1 MSERV
6 LSRIGAAAGVASF
19 VVTFVGFGVHGGLP
33 SDITAAAIQSYTQ
46 GVSAGQTGLGNYLEL
61 LGYLLFLAFATYL
74 YAVARAVSPD
84 RLHWLNV
91 LGFAAAT
98 TYVAVS
104 AAAIGGQQVI
114 VELVKAG
121 GDAKTSLGF
130 YILDNETF
138 TMSFEIAALFAV
150 ALGSVLLTGGSALR
164 VIGWAA
170 IAAAAVLFISGMIG
184 TISIKSP
191 INQVGLLLFEL
202 WVVAASIYFLVRP
215 PRLSRTAPG

>member
-1 MSERV
+1 MSEGV
-6 LSRIGAAAGVASF
+6 LSRIGAAAGLASF
-19 VVTFVGFGVHGGLP
+19 VVIFIGFGVHRGLP
-33 SDITAAAIQSYTQ
+33 SDITAAAVQSYAQ
-46 GVSAGQTGLGNYLEL
+46 GVSAGQAGLGNYLEL

-74 YAVARAVSPD
+74 YAVGRAVSPNG
-84 RLHWLNV
+84 LHWLNV

-104 AAAIGGQQVI
+104 AAAIGGQQVL

-170 IAAAAVLFISGMIG
+170 IAAAAVLFVSGMIG

-191 INQVGLLLFEL
+191 INQVGLLLFEF
-202 WVVAASIYFLVRP
+202 WVVAASVYFLVRP
-215 PRLSRTAPG
+215 PRLSRAALG

>member
-1 MSERV
+1 MSEGV

-19 VVTFVGFGVHGGLP
+19 VVIFIGFGVHKGLP
-33 SDITAAAIQSYTQ
+33 SDITAAAVQSYAQ
-46 GVSAGQTGLGNYLEL
+46 GVSAGQAGLGNYLEL

-74 YAVARAVSPD
+74 YAVARAVSPND
-84 RLHWLNV
+84 LHWLNV

-104 AAAIGGQQVI
+104 AAAIGGQQVL

-170 IAAAAVLFISGMIG
+170 IAAAAVLFVSGMIG

-191 INQVGLLLFEL
+191 INQVGLLLFEF
-202 WVVAASIYFLVRP
+202 WVVAASVYFLVRP
-215 PRLSRTAPG
+215 PRLSRAALG